1 MAPRPRVVPR
11 RRLRVF
17 TRLALL
23 RARHRQVLR
32 TFREWRRRPRAAEP
46 PTLPAS
52 SSAAASPGYGPMPPT
67 PHSPWALEAAQG
79 FATPDAVTSP
89 AEEEEG
95 SESPEPVPR
104 HTRDEEVGSASP
116 APQPRQTRDP

>member
-1 MAPRPRVVPR
+1 
-11 RRLRVF
+11 
-17 TRLALL
+17 
-23 RARHRQVLR
+23 
-32 TFREWRRRPRAAEP
+32 
-46 PTLPAS
+46 
-52 SSAAASPGYGPMPPT
+52 MPPT